1 MRAVIPGGI
10 GFLGAN
16 LAEVLSA
23 QGHEIV
29 VVGRK
34 GSEKKRPQI
43 AAHLEKI
50 GARLALLP
58 RVEEKALAELGGD
71 VYFYLIGKL
80 TGSLQEFREAHVT
93 LLEETARAA
102 ASIGARVVHV
112 SSIGAIGGIKGLR
125 PGSTVYEEE
134 EHLSGE
140 RQHWSFYEVTK
151 AEGERAL
158 VRMGKELKG
167 RWSILRPGFLIGGWG
182 YHPEWRLFRRAL
194 PLRLAPRFGI
204 GLPIVHVRDVAEILV
219 EAGEGKYDGKWL
231 HVVSPYYPEIG
242 DLVMSGCRQ
251 TNRRCL
257 PLPLQPFGWLG
268 AQLAPLLLRLVPRG
282 TLPALTLSQLRFRY
296 RYASRILKREWR
308 PVDTMV
314 RDVLFWQ

>member
-1 MRAVIPGGI
+1 MQAVVVGGI

-16 LAEVLSA
+16 LVEVLSG
-23 QGHEIV
+23 QGHEV
-29 VVGRK
+29 TVVGRR
-34 GSEKKRPQI
+34 GSERKRPQI
-43 AAHLEKI
+43 AAHLEKV
-50 GARLALLP
+50 GARLVLLP

-80 TGSLQEFREAHVT
+80 SGSLQEFKEAHVT

-102 ASIGARVVHV
+102 ASVGARVVHV
-112 SSIGAIGGIKGLR
+112 SSIGAIGGIKGVK

-140 RQHWSFYEVTK
+140 RDHWSFYEITK

-158 VRMGKELKG
+158 VKMGRELKG
-167 RWSILRPGFLIGGWG
+167 RWSILRPGFLIGEWG

-194 PLRLAPRFGI
+194 SLRLAPRFGI
-204 GLPIVHVRDVAEILV
+204 GLPIVHARDVTEVLLEAAE
-219 EAGEGKYDGKWL
+219 GNHDGRWL

-251 TNRRCL
+251 TRRRCL
-257 PLPLQPFGWLG
+257 SLPLQPFGWIG
-268 AQLAPLLLRLVPRG
+268 ARTASLLLRLVPRG
-282 TLPALTLSQLRFRY
+282 TLLALTLSQLRFRY
-296 RYASRILKREWR
+296 RIATRILKREWR
-308 PVDTMV
+308 PVDVMV
-314 RDVLFWQ
+314 RDVLSW